1 MLMTTMQVS
10 RPCSYAVRVSSAA
23 MLLADSVAAAYVDA
37 AAATASAPAA
47 CCLLHGDSC
56 CGCLAIDTV
65 PLPPD
70 YTPSQSRV
78 SHIVMMGMVRAAAAA
93 AAATLHDCVYIK
105 TDAFLLGGTV
115 V

>member
-1 MLMTTMQVS
+1 
-10 RPCSYAVRVSSAA
+10 
-23 MLLADSVAAAYVDA
+23 MLLADYVAAAYADA
-37 AAATASAPAA
+37 AAATVPAPAA

-93 AAATLHDCVYIK
+93 AADAAADAATLHDCVYIK
-105 TDAFLLGGTV
+105 TDAFLLGGTIV
-115 V
+115 